1 MIDLEKNV
9 ESNKKY
15 HKNLLPARSKNLCK
29 IISSVYMQAY
39 QLLDKKEK
47 LYSLINPLFKYFEM
61 GYGMLKKYDLYTRMI
76 SFLSHVCIHKEESY
90 ILYSFYFFT
99 GIDKENP
106 LSGRVTS
113 QDF

>member
-1 MIDLEKNV
+1 MIDLDKNV

-15 HKNLLPARSKNLCK
+15 HKNIIPARKKNLCK

-61 GYGMLKKYDLYTRMI
+61 GYGMLKKCDLYTRMI
-76 SFLSHVCIHKEESY
+76 NFLSHVCIHKE
-90 ILYSFYFFT
+90 
-99 GIDKENP
+99 
-106 LSGRVTS
+106 
-113 QDF
+113 